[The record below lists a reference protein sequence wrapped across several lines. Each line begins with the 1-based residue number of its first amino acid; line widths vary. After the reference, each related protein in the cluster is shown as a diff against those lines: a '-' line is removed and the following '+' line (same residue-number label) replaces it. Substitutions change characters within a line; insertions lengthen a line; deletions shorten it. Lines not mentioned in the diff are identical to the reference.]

1 MSCQGEEQASCQQSA
16 VSEAARNGREPSAG
30 EREGVTPRMREQ
42 REGVTPRM
50 REQREGV
57 TPRMREQR
65 EGVTPRM
72 REQRE
77 GVTPRMKVARIDRR
91 RYDISVLDE

>member
-1 MSCQGEEQASCQQSA
+1 
-16 VSEAARNGREPSAG
+16 
-30 EREGVTPRMREQ
+30 
-42 REGVTPRM
+42 
-50 REQREGV
+50 
-57 TPRMREQR
+57 MREQR

-77 GVTPRMKVARIDRR
+77 GVTPRMKVARIDHNATRR